1 MTGYR
6 LGRILGIEVHVHASW
21 LIIGALVLWTLA
33 ASALPADYPQLSAG
47 LRLVMALV
55 ITALFFVSLLAHEL
69 AHSVVAMARGIP
81 VHRITFFLFG
91 GMAQTSRDSRSPG
104 EEFLIAIA
112 GPVMSFLLGGLFFA
126 LWTLGAG
133 GDWGPLVVG
142 SAAYLTVLNV
152 VLGVFNLLPGFPM
165 DGGRVL
171 RSVIWK
177 ATGNV
182 TRATRWAARVGSG
195 MAILLMGFGV
205 YEILTGAV
213 IGGVWLIFIGMF
225 IRNAARSSYRH
236 HLMSRMQDVTEQAW
250 TRSRMGVRFGP
261 RPAGPG
267 GPRHTGGPGGPGRP
281 MGPLPGTEPETVAPA
296 SDWPRP
302 GRDVTR
308 LAEDD

>member
-33 ASALPADYPQLSAG
+33 ATALPADYPQLSAG

-55 ITALFFVSLLAHEL
+55 ITTLFFVSLLAHEL

-133 GDWGPLVVG
+133 AGWGPLVVG
-142 SAAYLTVLNV
+142 SAVYLTVLNV
-152 VLGVFNLLPGFPM
+152 FLGAFNLLPGFPM

-182 TRATRWAARVGSG
+182 TRATLWAARVGSG
-195 MAILLMGFGV
+195 MAVLLMGFGV
-205 YEILTGAV
+205 YEIITGAI

-236 HLMSRMQDVTEQAW
+236 HLMSRIQDVTEEAW
-250 TRSRMGVRFGP
+250 TRSRMGARFGP

-267 GPRHTGGPGGPGRP
+267 GSRHPGGP
-281 MGPLPGTEPETVAPA
+281 APAA

-302 GRDVTR
+302 GRDVTP